1 MSERYPRHALH
12 RVLSLVMRR
21 MRAPLIVLISAY
33 AIAVLGMVLVPGV
46 DDQGNVWHMDF
57 FHAFYFASYMA
68 TTIGFGEIPY
78 EFSDAQRLWAT
89 ICIYLS
95 VISWLYAI
103 GKILGLMQDP
113 TFQKA
118 VTENHFQRQVRR
130 IKEPFYLICGY
141 GETGT
146 LVAQALTHRGLRAV
160 AVDIRQERINDL
172 LLNELELFVPGLCG
186 NAGEPENLRAAGLES
201 PHCAAVLA
209 LTDSDNINLKV
220 AITAKLLNPS
230 VRVICR
236 AESVATQDNMASFG
250 TEHIINPF
258 EAFAAQLAIALH
270 SPDMHLVFE
279 WLTDLPKTPLAE
291 REKPPHG
298 HWIICGYG
306 RFGKA
311 IHKHLLA
318 EGLPC
323 TIIEAEPEKVGCTGQ
338 CIKGRGTQ
346 AITLK
351 EANIAQAVGIV
362 AGTDND
368 TDNLSILMTASDLHP
383 NIYTVARQNTHSND
397 IIFKAAEIDLVM
409 QHANIL
415 TLKIL
420 ALVTAPL
427 LSDFLRLARRNSNDW
442 AEETLDKLRPI
453 ADGVVPDIWAID
465 ISEQTTPTV
474 IQALAQGKDIRL
486 GHIIT
491 DPRDRDHRLS
501 CLPLLLKRQGQHTLL
516 PSYREPLHRGDQ
528 LLFCGRWGIQQFMG
542 WTLNNINVLHY
553 IETGISR
560 PDGLLWRKVIKH
572 QDEARWPKAIDERN
586 TPRS

>member
-1 MSERYPRHALH
+1 MSQRNPRHSLH

-21 MRAPLIVLISAY
+21 MRAPLIVLICAY

-46 DDQGNVWHMDF
+46 DDEGNVWHMDF

-95 VISWLYAI
+95 VVSWLYAI
-103 GKILGLMQDP
+103 GKILGLIQDP

-146 LVAQALTHRGLRAV
+146 LVAQALTQRGLRAV
-160 AVDIRQERINDL
+160 AIDIRQERINDL
-172 LLNELELFVPGLCG
+172 RLNELDLFVPGLCG
-186 NAGEPENLRAAGLES
+186 DAGEPENLRAAGLES

-236 AESVATQDNMASFG
+236 AESKATQDNMASFG

-270 SPDMHLVFE
+270 SPDMHLIFE
-279 WLTDLPKTPLAE
+279 WLTALPKTPLAE
-291 REKPPHG
+291 RADPPHG

-311 IHKHLLA
+311 VHKHLQS
-318 EGLPC
+318 EGLRC
-323 TIIEAEPEKVGCTGQ
+323 TIIEATPEKVGCPDH
-338 CIKGRGTQ
+338 CIRGKGTE
-346 AITLK
+346 AVTLL
-351 EANIAQAVGIV
+351 EADIQSAVGIV
-362 AGTDND
+362 AGTDDD
-368 TDNLSILMTASDLHP
+368 TDNLSILMTAKDLHP
-383 NIYTVARQNTHSND
+383 GIYTVARQNTRSND
-397 IIFKAAEIDLVM
+397 IIFEAADIDLVM
-409 QHANIL
+409 QHADIL

-427 LSDFLRLARRNSNDW
+427 LSDFLRLVKQHDNAWARRLLERLS
-442 AEETLDKLRPI
+442 PI
-453 ADGVVPDIWAID
+453 AEGIVPDIWTIT
-465 ISEQTTPTV
+465 IEPETTP
-474 IQALAQGKDIRL
+474 ALAEALEEGKDIRL
-486 GHIIT
+486 GHVVT
-491 DPRDRDHRLS
+491 DPGDRGLRLP
-501 CLPLLLKRQGQHTLL
+501 CLPLLLKRDGHFLLL
-516 PSYREPLHRGDQ
+516 PDTREALQAGDQ
-528 LLFCGRWGIQQFMG
+528 ILFCGRYGAQERMQ
-542 WTLNNINVLHY
+542 WTLNNVNVLHY
-553 IETGISR
+553 IETGTTR
-560 PDGLLWRKVIKH
+560 PDGLVWRAIACC
-572 QDEARWPKAIDERN
+572 DDRPDWPGALDERKEK
-586 TPRS
+586 R